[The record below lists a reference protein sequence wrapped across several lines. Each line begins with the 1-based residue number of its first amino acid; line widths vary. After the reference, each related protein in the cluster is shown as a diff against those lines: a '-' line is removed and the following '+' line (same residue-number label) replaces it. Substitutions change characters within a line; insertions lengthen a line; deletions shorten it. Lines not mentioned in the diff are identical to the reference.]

1 MHYLQFF
8 LAEVRAAFDM
18 SCIATTEALLALDP
32 MSIPEANTNCIAYGQ
47 DSINVA
53 FEFYGNSKEDIC
65 EACTKISPPILNCT
79 KESLQL
85 E

>member
-1 MHYLQFF
+1 MTILST
-8 LAEVRAAFDM
+8 EIRAAFDI
-18 SCIATTEALLALDP
+18 SCIAPVEELLALDP
-32 MSIPEANTNCIAYGQ
+32 TSIPETNTSWIIYGQ